1 MMLLTRSPIE
11 TMPRSSPPLITG
23 RWRTR
28 LALMI
33 AMPSSIDLSGLT
45 HTTSRTMISP
55 TSVCGDARPLQK
67 HVASVVPLGK
77 DADDLAAVEHQQRAD
92 VLIGHHLDRVVHR
105 VARMDGPYLMTL
117 VIEDV
122 TNCCH
127 NRGQAGLLLA
137 ARTETVLLIS
147 SISALSLASRA
158 ALRRLDRFRESDIL
172 RYVFERLVAGCM
184 VNGLVKG
191 EGFAVD
197 ASAMEANASLYRGKA
212 PDELDWTNAQRQKRR
227 WPSTWQHWRPKLDR
241 KTRQNAATATAQ

>member
-127 NRGQAGLLLA
+127 NRGLAGLLLA
-137 ARTETVLLIS
+137 ARTETVFLIS
-147 SISALSLASRA
+147 SISALSLASSRGA
-158 ALRRLDRFRESDIL
+158 PPSRSLSRERHPALRLRARRRGVHGEWPRQGRRFCGRRERDGSQCQPL
-172 RYVFERLVAGCM
+172 SWQ
-184 VNGLVKG
+184 
-191 EGFAVD
+191 
-197 ASAMEANASLYRGKA
+197 SA
-212 PDELDWTNAQRQKRR
+212 
-227 WPSTWQHWRPKLDR
+227 
-241 KTRQNAATATAQ
+241 

>member
-77 DADDLAAVEHQQRAD
+77 DADDLVAVEHQQRAD
-92 VLIGHHLDRVVHR
+92 VLVGHHLDRVVHR

-117 VIEDV
+117 LIENV

-127 NRGQAGLLLA
+127 DGTGQ
-137 ARTETVLLIS
+137 
-147 SISALSLASRA
+147 
-158 ALRRLDRFRESDIL
+158 
-172 RYVFERLVAGCM
+172 
-184 VNGLVKG
+184 
-191 EGFAVD
+191 
-197 ASAMEANASLYRGKA
+197 RGKA
-212 PDELDWTNAQRQKRR
+212 RQTFANLTPGSQRRPLQCVPRR
-227 WPSTWQHWRPKLDR
+227 RSPSSDIPLTPARNP
-241 KTRQNAATATAQ
+241 